1 MLYTNTP
8 KIFLDFVTIF
18 NQFDFTGINSTADVA
33 FVLKKHGCSIAL
45 AKKLAKNNND
55 KNQIYFHHDVSVL
68 NSVFDLTFDDRD
80 ASKSETKR
88 RSSPGRTIPQAIF
101 NNFYW
106 VNLDEKLE
114 RVKQCKAITY
124 HQYPETRLSGF
135 QTEKGEMPRSLSIEY
150 TKSDDL
156 LPRYLFIGATSTGVA
171 VAVMLVNPGTSFTD
185 EFERLDF
192 YQRSKICKYLIIDDG
207 LESNTARLANLLS
220 SRISDRSLKGCRLD
234 QNGGTVPFNGTQVH
248 GYTLEHACDIKPN
261 SNHDGDIY
269 GIELKC
275 FSTKKLSL
283 ITTEAD
289 GGLYRENYAKFM
301 TSYGYLSGQGY
312 RLTGI
317 HRANVKNSKTGLTL
331 KIVCFPISRNSSEIV
346 LRLYD
351 PDIPF
356 AKQMNAMSLV
366 LEDEEGNT
374 AASWSIEHL
383 MNRWGAKHNEVVYI
397 PATVTE
403 NEVPDEIS
411 AGFLKRVKFGSEVL
425 WCFRSTV
432 EDLIKAIHAG
442 TIFLDPAPKYSE
454 VDSKRNKRR
463 TQWRLNNIYR
473 AAPTLYER
481 SEIVYL

>member
-1 MLYTNTP
+1 M
-8 KIFLDFVTIF
+8 
-18 NQFDFTGINSTADVA
+18 
-33 FVLKKHGCSIAL
+33 
-45 AKKLAKNNND
+45 
-55 KNQIYFHHDVSVL
+55 
-68 NSVFDLTFDDRD
+68 
-80 ASKSETKR
+80 
-88 RSSPGRTIPQAIF
+88 
-101 NNFYW
+101 
-106 VNLDEKLE
+106 
-114 RVKQCKAITY
+114 
-124 HQYPETRLSGF
+124 
-135 QTEKGEMPRSLSIEY
+135 
-150 TKSDDL
+150 
-156 LPRYLFIGATSTGVA
+156 
-171 VAVMLVNPGTSFTD
+171 
-185 EFERLDF
+185 
-192 YQRSKICKYLIIDDG
+192 
-207 LESNTARLANLLS
+207 
-220 SRISDRSLKGCRLD
+220 
-234 QNGGTVPFNGTQVH
+234 PFNGTQVH

-275 FSTKKLSL
+275 FSSKKLSL
-283 ITTEAD
+283 ITTEAN

-301 TSYGYLSGQGY
+301 TTYGYLSGQDY

-331 KIVCFPISRNSSEIV
+331 KIVCFPISKSSSEIV

-383 MNRWGAKHNEVVYI
+383 MNRWGAKHSEVVYV
-397 PATVTE
+397 PATVTV
-403 NEVPDEIS
+403 NEVPDEVS
-411 AGFLKRVKFGSEVL
+411 AGFLKRVKFGNEVL

-442 TIFLDPAPKYSE
+442 IIFLDPAPKYSE

-473 AAPTLYER
+473 AAPSLYER
-481 SEIVYL
+481 TEIVFL